1 MTLRS
6 QRVLRREYRGYI
18 DCPAVETAYD
28 CLVDGA
34 AAMNGCDGYFTQE
47 KRSFVFKGKN
57 TEEPSYSFIVNKKW
71 LLFYFRE
78 PTRSSRQRREQ
89 QLREMFGER
98 LK

>member
-1 MTLRS
+1 
-6 QRVLRREYRGYI
+6 
-18 DCPAVETAYD
+18 
-28 CLVDGA
+28 
-34 AAMNGCDGYFTQE
+34 MNGCDGYFTQE

-89 QLREMFGER
+89 QLQEMFGER
-98 LK
+98 LIMRTKSKLNEWTVKVISESEARFLMDDVLRPEFS